1 LAADGVRI
9 AAGVDDPAHTPE
21 VADGKGPDVAA
32 SVCVIKRVQRPQA
45 LAEFEEVGGA
55 DGIRDPGALP
65 RSHRQAATPIESATM
80 TITAAPV
87 GPQRYQERYPATLEA
102 AGRAR
107 RDMAL
112 ALQTWGLPQLVEV
125 ARQIVTE
132 LVANAV
138 EHTDASTVGASITR
152 TGTVLSARIVVTDTS
167 RRKPAPGT
175 PSPGDEDGRG
185 LLIVDALAHRWGS
198 ELVHGGKRVWAELR
212 ADGEQ

>member
-1 LAADGVRI
+1 
-9 AAGVDDPAHTPE
+9 
-21 VADGKGPDVAA
+21 
-32 SVCVIKRVQRPQA
+32 
-45 LAEFEEVGGA
+45 
-55 DGIRDPGALP
+55 
-65 RSHRQAATPIESATM
+65 
-80 TITAAPV
+80 
-87 GPQRYQERYPATLEA
+87 
-102 AGRAR
+102 
-107 RDMAL
+107 MAL
-112 ALQTWGLPQLVEV
+112 ALQTWGLPKLVEV

-152 TGTVLSARIVVTDTS
+152 TGTVSARIVVTDTS

-185 LLIVDALAHRWGS
+185 LLLVDVLAQRCGS